1 MFRCSQQITETRSSS
16 NLNLPV
22 LTKEDKRA
30 LALGERVQMQYRD
43 GRSGRGM
50 VVLDV
55 HASPEKV
62 FELLTRFNR

>member
-1 MFRCSQQITETRSSS
+1 
-16 NLNLPV
+16 LNLPV
-22 LTKEDKRA
+22 LTKENKKA

-55 HASPEKV
+55 HAPPEKV
-62 FELLTRFNR
+62 FELLTRFSRYYSQLMIYCT